1 MKTYLND
8 TLRNLYDYQSQSAST
23 SSQVK
28 RRVQTLEDVLQ
39 LWLLLEQGAQRI
51 KDLGFAV

>member
-1 MKTYLND
+1 MTRSGIWTTIGRNQ
-8 TLRNLYDYQSQSAST
+8 LRLRVR
-23 SSQVK
+23 SSGSVH
-28 RRVQTLEDVLQ
+28 TLEDVLQ